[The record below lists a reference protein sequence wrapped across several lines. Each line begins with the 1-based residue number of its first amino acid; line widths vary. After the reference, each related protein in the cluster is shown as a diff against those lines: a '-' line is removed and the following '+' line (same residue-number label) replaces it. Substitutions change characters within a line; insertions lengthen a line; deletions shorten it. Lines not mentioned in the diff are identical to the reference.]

1 MGNVKKTYSD
11 FHKAKQSGHVYPT
24 EWVIRTILGKYPDL
38 NLDKTKYKGAVLLDL
53 EFGDCRNMPLLQNCE
68 FDIYGV
74 EISDEIVSMAENKI
88 SDLGISAT
96 LKKGTNS
103 DIPFDTD
110 FFSYLLACH
119 SCYYV
124 YKDTFT
130 NNIKEIACVL
140 KPGEI
145 VIASIPSPN
154 NFILKGY
161 IKLEDGHVVITS
173 DVYGLRNGY
182 IFRTFENEGDVIKT
196 FSPYFN
202 NMSVC
207 KCEENFWGLQI
218 NYFLIEGEKI

>member
-110 FFSYLLACH
+110 FFSYLFQRMTLCFAFSKVKAFIKMFINLPSIKRCVFIIH
-119 SCYYV
+119 SCQS
-124 YKDTFT
+124 
-130 NNIKEIACVL
+130 L
-140 KPGEI
+140 
-145 VIASIPSPN
+145 
-154 NFILKGY
+154 ILP
-161 IKLEDGHVVITS
+161 IIWL
-173 DVYGLRNGY
+173 
-182 IFRTFENEGDVIKT
+182 
-196 FSPYFN
+196 
-202 NMSVC
+202 
-207 KCEENFWGLQI
+207 
-218 NYFLIEGEKI
+218 